1 VAAGEKVLDW
11 QPVRTIIIGDVHG
24 CLDELLTLV
33 SRCGY
38 AAGDRLILVGDL
50 VAKGPDS
57 LGVVAW
63 ARETRV
69 EAVLGNHEDHVL
81 RARRDLAS
89 AKPKHRRLAEA
100 LGPEDAAWLEALP
113 LSLAAGELE
122 GKPLVVVHAGL
133 MPGVALAAQAR
144 DHLLNLRSVRADG
157 SPSKAI
163 EGDPWASRWSG
174 PERIVFGHDSL
185 RGLQEYPWAI
195 GLDTG
200 CVYGR
205 RLTALLLP
213 ERRFVSVSAR
223 HAYASRQSEAT

>member
-1 VAAGEKVLDW
+1 M
-11 QPVRTIIIGDVHG
+11 RTIIIGDVHG

-33 SRCGY
+33 SRCRY

-57 LGVVAW
+57 IGVVSW
-63 ARETRV
+63 ARESRV
-69 EAVLGNHEDHVL
+69 EAVLGNHEEHVL
-81 RARRDLAS
+81 RARRDLPG

-100 LGPEDAAWLEALP
+100 LGAEDAAWLEALP
-113 LSLAAGELE
+113 LFLPAGQWR

-133 MPGVALAAQAR
+133 VPGVAIEAQQR
-144 DHLLNLRSVRADG
+144 EHLLNLRSLRSDG

-163 EGDPWASRWSG
+163 EGAPWAASWSG
-174 PERIVFGHDSL
+174 PEQIVFGHDSL
-185 RGLQEYPWAI
+185 RGLQQYPSAI

-205 RLTALLLP
+205 RLTALILP
-213 ERRFVSVSAR
+213 EGRLVSVSAR
-223 HAYASRQSEAT
+223 HAYASRQSEAA

>member
-1 VAAGEKVLDW
+1 M
-11 QPVRTIIIGDVHG
+11 RTIIIGDVHG

-33 SRCGY
+33 SRCGH

-57 LGVVAW
+57 LGVVSW
-63 ARETRV
+63 ARESRV
-69 EAVLGNHEDHVL
+69 EAVLGNHEEHVL
-81 RARRDLAS
+81 RARRGVPGV
-89 AKPKHRRLAEA
+89 KPKHQRLAEA
-100 LGPEDAAWLEALP
+100 LGPEDVAWLEALP
-113 LSLAAGELE
+113 LFLPAGDLQ

-133 MPGVALAAQAR
+133 MPGVPIEAQQR
-144 DHLLNLRSVRADG
+144 DHLLNLRSVTADG
-157 SPSKAI
+157 SPSRAI

-174 PERIVFGHDSL
+174 PEQIVFGHDSL
-185 RGLQEYPWAI
+185 RGLQQYPWAT

-205 RLTALLLP
+205 RLTALILP
-213 ERRFVSVSAR
+213 EARLVSVSAR

>member
-1 VAAGEKVLDW
+1 M
-11 QPVRTIIIGDVHG
+11 RTIIIGDVHG

-63 ARETRV
+63 ARESGA
-69 EAVLGNHEDHVL
+69 EAVLGNHDDHVL
-81 RARRDLAS
+81 RARRGMPGV
-89 AKPKHRRLAEA
+89 KPKHQRLAEA
-100 LGPEDAAWLEALP
+100 FGAEDVAWLEARP
-113 LSLAAGELE
+113 LFLRAGELD

-133 MPGVALAAQAR
+133 MPGVAIEAQER
-144 DHLLNLRSVRADG
+144 DHFLNLRSVLPDG
-157 SPSKAI
+157 SPSKES
-163 EGDPWASRWSG
+163 EGAPWASLWSG
-174 PERIVFGHDSL
+174 PEQIVFGHDSL
-185 RGLQEYPWAI
+185 RGLQRHPSAI

-205 RLTALLLP
+205 RLTALILP
-213 ERRFVSVSAR
+213 EGRLVSVSAR
-223 HAYASRQSEAT
+223 RAYASRQ

>member
-1 VAAGEKVLDW
+1 M
-11 QPVRTIIIGDVHG
+11 RTIIIGDVHG

-63 ARETRV
+63 ARESGA
-69 EAVLGNHEDHVL
+69 EAVLGNHEEHVL
-81 RARRDLAS
+81 RARRGMPGI
-89 AKPKHRRLAEA
+89 KPKHLRLAEA
-100 LGPEDAAWLEALP
+100 LGVEDAAWLETRPLFLP
-113 LSLAAGELE
+113 AGELN

-133 MPGVALAAQAR
+133 MPGVAIEAQQR
-144 DHLLNLRSVRADG
+144 DHLLNLRSVTPEGA
-157 SPSKAI
+157 PSKQL
-163 EGDPWASRWSG
+163 EGAPWASLWSG
-174 PERIVFGHDSL
+174 PEQIVFGHDSL
-185 RGLQEYPWAI
+185 RGLQQYPWAI

-205 RLTALLLP
+205 RLTALTLP
-213 ERRFVSVSAR
+213 EGKLVSVSAR
-223 HAYASRQSEAT
+223 HAYASR

>member
-1 VAAGEKVLDW
+1 M
-11 QPVRTIIIGDVHG
+11 RTIIIGDVHG

-38 AAGDRLILVGDL
+38 APGDRLILVGDL

-57 LGVVAW
+57 IGVVSW
-63 ARETRV
+63 ARESGA
-69 EAVLGNHEDHVL
+69 EAVLGNHDEHVL
-81 RARRDLAS
+81 RARRGIPG
-89 AKPKHRRLAEA
+89 KPKHLRLAEA
-100 LGPEDAAWLEALP
+100 LGRQDAAWLEARPLFLP
-113 LSLAAGELE
+113 AGELQ

-133 MPGVALAAQAR
+133 MPGVPIEAQQR
-144 DHLLNLRSVRADG
+144 DHLLNLRSVTADG

-174 PERIVFGHDSL
+174 PEQIVFGHDSL
-185 RGLQEYPWAI
+185 RGLQQYPWAI

-205 RLTALLLP
+205 RLTALVLP
-213 ERRFVSVSAR
+213 EGKFVSVSAR
-223 HAYASRQSEAT
+223 HAYASRQTEAT